1 MESVFLFLIFLF
13 LCFCYGYPRIVKRNR
28 NDVVYSAFAGSS
40 DEPHDSKSPVLLSE
54 PSRVIKLPDGMYA
67 NSNSFH
73 RLRIN
78 GVCMSPIDIK
88 NGEEWLAIKINHKK
102 SLRSQ
107 INIGD
112 VLLIYLSDTK
122 RYKIRRVYD
131 FIDDSTLDTY
141 SYTPE
146 GKVHKST
153 KPHSANTIMGVVK
166 YRLC

>member
-1 MESVFLFLIFLF
+1 MVSIYILLIFIAI
-13 LCFCYGYPRIVKRNR
+13 CICYAYPRLIKQD
-28 NDVVYSAFAGSS
+28 DVVYSAFAGSS
-40 DEPHDSKSPVLLSE
+40 DEPHNSESPVLTFE
-54 PSRVIKLPDGMYA
+54 KSRVIKLPDGTYA
-67 NSNSFH
+67 NTKSFH

-78 GVCMSPIDIK
+78 GVCMSPVDIK
-88 NGEEWLAIKINHKK
+88 NGEEWLAKKINHKK

-122 RYKIRRVYD
+122 RYKIRRVHD